1 MNLKTG
7 FSSRSSEPLSTSNFL
22 MNKHARHR
30 QQVIGQPVS
39 TSISSRSSVYF
50 NNFLSK
56 HPDLTTKQNTSEKLF
71 SEELRSHVLT
81 PSTNLINRVSSSSLT
96 MGISERSESRC
107 ISEGAGTV
115 EGSPS
120 ESALSVTRLVGKPST
135 PLPAVKRSPSLTDE
149 PNSTA
154 ADLAP
159 SSGHLDTSS
168 YQDSDE
174 QEDKDERAENDVD
187 ANHCLES
194 VEREEFPKRKQRR
207 YRTTFTSF
215 QLEELEKAFSRTHY
229 PDVFTREELAMRV
242 DLTEAR
248 VQVWFQNRRAK
259 WRKQEKAVGNITQ
272 TPGYNPYSIT
282 PPNSTSTNTLGPPNS
297 FSSLNFARKPYDAAI
312 FSATSRLPSAYL
324 SPAATGL
331 LPLAGAYLGPSTYAL
346 RDLASYPTSLVPPT
360 VSAPFS
366 TPYPVTSFQT
376 LLANLS
382 AQSRPKLPGEGT
394 NEHYTEILSHLPS
407 VSSATGILPGT
418 LNFDRRSSSIATLRQ
433 KAREH
438 EIRMEIIR
446 KINGEYIS

>member
-1 MNLKTG
+1 MVLNLETG
-7 FSSRSSEPLSTSNFL
+7 ALLSVSDHSQTQSGITE
-22 MNKHARHR
+22 HARHR

-154 ADLAP
+154 AELAP

-248 VQVWFQNRRAK
+248 VQVSYTASASGK
-259 WRKQEKAVGNITQ
+259 
-272 TPGYNPYSIT
+272 
-282 PPNSTSTNTLGPPNS
+282 
-297 FSSLNFARKPYDAAI
+297 KPE
-312 FSATSRLPSAYL
+312 
-324 SPAATGL
+324 
-331 LPLAGAYLGPSTYAL
+331 
-346 RDLASYPTSLVPPT
+346 SY
-360 VSAPFS
+360 
-366 TPYPVTSFQT
+366 
-376 LLANLS
+376 
-382 AQSRPKLPGEGT
+382 
-394 NEHYTEILSHLPS
+394 
-407 VSSATGILPGT
+407 
-418 LNFDRRSSSIATLRQ
+418 
-433 KAREH
+433 
-438 EIRMEIIR
+438 
-446 KINGEYIS
+446 